1 MDETKTAK
9 NDLAS
14 LLRDFAQGAS
24 NSAATNVAIPVDAIA
39 WLLRKSGVNVPPNP
53 VMGSDWMAEKGLTR
67 EPKNKLAGLVGDM
80 AGMVAPFAAAAK
92 APQIAKGLLAA
103 GEAMPMGSK
112 SVQSMSKA
120 SPMADRGAIF
130 TSATGKVPQELL
142 DKRLKGF
149 GNLPESDLYDA
160 AGGLRS
166 DMQKNIYKLDD
177 GNYLGVQ
184 DPFWKSKD
192 KPMYVHGDNLDEVIA
207 SINNRAIKSQKAVS
221 TAEKIKYDNSLE
233 GLLEKEFG
241 KDAFSFNKSAR
252 SKSSYVTHNATG
264 EKIRISDHDLPLHYV
279 SSDLD
284 IPLGLNSKE
293 IFEQIKKHIRPNEL
307 NSGNERLLKILERNG
322 ESITP
327 KFPQSEAIDLA
338 QKRAALP
345 ISENGL
351 GLPANNTAMDR
362 ANAMFPT
369 EAYHG
374 TNVPIEKIDPSM
386 FGSSTGANSA
396 KQGFWAVDNPTVAG
410 GYAEYA
416 ANEAP
421 IKKILQEAD
430 FQEKVAQRTGNW
442 DKYDSLV
449 AKAEELESANYANPL
464 KGQNIMPLRLN
475 AQNSSVMDAG
485 GNSFVGAEND
495 INRFLKQSKFNGKDV
510 AEIKNLDD
518 AVGRVDL
525 PANHYAIFNPD
536 NIRSRFAAFD
546 PWRRNA
552 AIAASMGVA
561 APDLLANP
569 LGDKNNRLIDIL
581 RSK

>member
-1 MDETKTAK
+1 MDELKPTPRNKLLGLIADNLREGLDFATYNGQNKPMNMLAELLALPAIQKTADRLSYGEPLTTGK
-9 NDLAS
+9 GFTTRLQPETFDAAMGVLPFTGSMGRGANYAAEGLNKGAAMIGKAAAPS
-14 LLRDFAQGAS
+14 TERLVNAVMAKGGLPAQ
-24 NSAATNVAIPVDAIA
+24 
-39 WLLRKSGVNVPPNP
+39 L
-53 VMGSDWMAEKGLTR
+53 MQ
-67 EPKNKLAGLVGDM
+67 DM
-80 AGMVAPFAAAAK
+80 AHGT
-92 APQIAKGLLAA
+92 
-103 GEAMPMGSK
+103 K
-112 SVQSMSKA
+112 S
-120 SPMADRGAIF
+120 PAIVF
-130 TSATGKVPQELL
+130 P
-142 DKRLKGF
+142 
-149 GNLPESDLYDA
+149 
-160 AGGLRS
+160 
-166 DMQKNIYKLDD
+166 
-177 GNYLGVQ
+177 
-184 DPFWKSKD
+184 
-192 KPMYVHGDNLDEVIA
+192 
-207 SINNRAIKSQKAVS
+207 
-221 TAEKIKYDNSLE
+221 
-233 GLLEKEFG
+233 
-241 KDAFSFNKSAR
+241 
-252 SKSSYVTHNATG
+252 
-264 EKIRISDHDLPLHYV
+264 
-279 SSDLD
+279 
-284 IPLGLNSKE
+284 
-293 IFEQIKKHIRPNEL
+293 
-307 NSGNERLLKILERNG
+307 GNERLLKILERNG
-322 ESITP
+322 ESIAP
-327 KFPQSEAIDLA
+327 KFPQSEALDLA

-369 EAYHG
+369 DVYHG

-396 KQGFWAVDNPTVAG
+396 KQGFWSVDNPTVSG

-430 FQEKVAQRTGNW
+430 FQEKLAQRTGNW

-475 AQNSSVMDAG
+475 TQNSSVMDAG

-552 AIAASMGVA
+552 AIAAAMGVA
-561 APDLLANP
+561 APDLLAK
-569 LGDKNNRLIDIL
+569 DNNDLASIL
-581 RSK
+581 KSRK